1 MIERELCWELGGFD
15 DGGSAALGM
24 RRLRLG
30 DCRPDPELY
39 YSTANTEPCFSESSA
54 NEHPVSE
61 LSEELAALW

>member
-30 DCRPDPELY
+30 DCRPDPELH
-39 YSTANTEPCFSESSA
+39 YSTAYTEPCFSESSA
-54 NEHPVSE
+54 N
-61 LSEELAALW
+61 